1 MSVCNNA
8 IFLTNLFCPIHGSTT
23 QVPAVDTH
31 TQQHMFLTFLS
42 HRISIFSPH
51 LSVSIIIPVPRT
63 LWFRKFGWLDIQF
76 HRVIVVAS
84 LFSANRYRTQSMTN
98 LCFASCWALTPRQ
111 SFQSSIFWPYSES
124 ISLMWHSARALNV
137 CCACF
142 VVVCRLNEVW
152 SRV

>member
-1 MSVCNNA
+1 MSVM
-8 IFLTNLFCPIHGSTT
+8 LVSLPGLFRPIHSSTT
-23 QVPAVDTH
+23 QVPAVDT
-31 TQQHMFLTFLS
+31 QIHMFLTFLS

-76 HRVIVVAS
+76 HRVIVVS
-84 LFSANRYRTQSMTN
+84 FSAKRYRTQSMTN
-98 LCFASCWALTPRQ
+98 LCFTSCWALTPRQ

-137 CCACF
+137 CCVCF